1 MELDFRSFA
10 FIISLAAVING
21 LGIVRL
27 LGGFAEYL
35 RRQDDLEIAHYWVF
49 NLWAVFQFL
58 LHILMWW
65 TLWGVQ
71 TAAEFTFLH
80 YLYLLSGPI
89 LLFLGTSLL
98 VPNVN
103 DNTVDLY
110 RHFYAVRVPYFTV
123 ASLLWLWAIF
133 ANTVFAGDFAP
144 AAPIWACYLALT
156 LALRFTSNPKIHAVL
171 AIGAWALITIF
182 VANFAMGLRAVA
194 AT

>member
-1 MELDFRSFA
+1 MQLDFRSFA
-10 FIISLAAVING
+10 FIIALAAVING

-27 LGGFAEYL
+27 LSGFAEYL
-35 RRQDDLEIAHYWVF
+35 RTQDSLEIAHYWVF

-71 TAAEFTFLH
+71 TAEEFTFLH
-80 YLYLLSGPI
+80 YLFLLSGPI

-98 VPNVN
+98 VPNVD
-103 DNTVDLY
+103 DNAVDLY
-110 RHFYAVRVPYFTV
+110 RHFYVVRVPYFTV

-133 ANTVFAGDFAP
+133 YNPIFDGKFAP
-144 AAPIWACYLALT
+144 AAPIWASFMALA
-156 LALRFTSNPKIHAVL
+156 LALRFTANPKIHAAL
-171 AIGAWALITIF
+171 AIGSWALIIVF
-182 VANFAMGLRAVA
+182 VANFAMDLRTVA